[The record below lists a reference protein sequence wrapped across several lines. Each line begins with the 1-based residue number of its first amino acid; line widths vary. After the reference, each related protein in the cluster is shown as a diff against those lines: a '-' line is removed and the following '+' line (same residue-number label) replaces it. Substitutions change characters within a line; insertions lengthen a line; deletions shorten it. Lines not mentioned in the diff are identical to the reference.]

1 MTAKGVNGNTVNRNE
16 RNGKREYVKTM
27 LIGLLMGAA
36 EVVPGVS
43 GGTIAF
49 ITGIYERLINA
60 IKQFTPGLLIRLKND
75 GFVAVWRAVDAN
87 FLFALFGGMGVSII
101 LFARGISYLLVEQP
115 IFLWSFFFGL
125 VIASTWIVVRQISRF
140 GYDLVIFTAVGTS
153 VGLLVTTVIPLELSP
168 TLWFIF
174 LGGAIAVCAWILP
187 GLSGSFIL
195 LILGLYSAVIDAIK
209 SFEVDVLLALGLG
222 CFIGLISFA
231 QLLSKLFRD
240 HKDETLAVLTG
251 FMLGSLAKLWPW
263 KETISYQ
270 MKPDGSKFPLIQEPI
285 WPQSYIQITGQEPY
299 ILVATGIAVAGILI
313 VLGLDWASGRFEAA
327 DSSR

>member
-1 MTAKGVNGNTVNRNE
+1 VSEEKLVK
-16 RNGKREYVKTM
+16 KRSLRAEYVKTV
-27 LIGLLMGAA
+27 LIGLVMGAA

-60 IKQFTPGLLIRLKND
+60 IKQCTPALLLRLKKE
-75 GFVAVWRAVDAN
+75 GFVAVWQAVDVN
-87 FLFALFGGMGVSII
+87 FLLALFGGMGVSII
-101 LFARGISYLLVEQP
+101 LFARGISYLLVEHP

-125 VIASTWIVVRQISRF
+125 VIASAWIVARQISRF
-140 GYDLVIFTAVGTS
+140 GIDLIIFTAVGTS
-153 VGLLVTTVIPLELSP
+153 IGVLVTSVVPLELSP

-195 LILGLYSAVIDAIK
+195 LILGLYGTVIDAIK
-209 SFEVDVLLALGLG
+209 SFDLEVLIVLGLG

-263 KETISYQ
+263 KETLSYQ
-270 MKPDGSKFPLIQEPI
+270 MKADGSQFRLVQEPI
-285 WPQSYIQITGQEPY
+285 LPQSYIQLTGQDPY
-299 ILVATGIAVAGILI
+299 LFVAIGIAVAGIVV
-313 VLGLDWASGRFEAA
+313 VLGLDWVAGKFGNSTT
-327 DSSR
+327 S

>member
-1 MTAKGVNGNTVNRNE
+1 MNE
-16 RNGKREYVKTM
+16 EKLIEKRSMRAEYVKTV
-27 LIGLLMGAA
+27 LIGLVMGAA

-60 IKQFTPGLLIRLKND
+60 IKQCTPALLFRLKKE
-75 GFVAVWRAVDAN
+75 GFVAVWQAVDAN
-87 FLFALFGGMGVSII
+87 FLLALFGGMGISIV
-101 LFARGISYLLVEQP
+101 LFARGISYLLVEHP

-125 VIASTWIVVRQISRF
+125 VIASTWIVARQISRF
-140 GYDLVIFTAVGTS
+140 GTDLVIFTAVGTS
-153 VGLLVTTVIPLELSP
+153 IGVLVTSVVPLELSP

-195 LILGLYSAVIDAIK
+195 LILGLYGTVIDAIK
-209 SFEVDVLLALGLG
+209 SFDLEVLIVLGLG
-222 CFIGLISFA
+222 CFIGLICFA

-263 KETISYQ
+263 KETLSYQ
-270 MKPDGSKFPLIQEPI
+270 MKADGSQFPLVQEPI
-285 WPQSYIQITGQEPY
+285 LPQSYIQLTGQDPY
-299 ILVATGIAVAGILI
+299 LFVAIGIAVAGIVV
-313 VLGLDWASGRFEAA
+313 VLGLDRVAGKFG
-327 DSSR
+327 DSTTI

>member
-1 MTAKGVNGNTVNRNE
+1 MTEKIETRTV
-16 RNGKREYVKTM
+16 YVKTV

-49 ITGIYERLINA
+49 VTGIYERLINA
-60 IKQFTPGLLIRLKND
+60 IKQFTPALLLRLKNE
-75 GFVAVWRAVDAN
+75 GFVSVWHTVDAN
-87 FLFALFGGMGVSII
+87 FLLVLFGGMGISIL
-101 LFARGISYLLVEQP
+101 LFARGISYLLVTHP

-140 GYDLVIFTAVGTS
+140 GYDLVIFAAIGTS
-153 VGLLVTTVIPLELSP
+153 IGLLVTTVIPLELSP
-168 TLWFIF
+168 TLWFFF
-174 LGGAIAVCAWILP
+174 LGGAVAVCAWILP

-195 LILGLYSAVIDAIK
+195 LILGLYGAVIDAIK
-209 SFEVDVLLALGLG
+209 SFELDVLLVLGLG
-222 CFIGLISFA
+222 CFVGLVSFA
-231 QLLSKLFRD
+231 QLVSKLFRD

-270 MKPDGSKFPLIQEPI
+270 MKADGSKFPLVQEPVL
-285 WPQSYIQITGQEPY
+285 PQSYVQITGQEPY
-299 ILVATGIAVAGILI
+299 VLAAAGIAIAGII
-313 VLGLDWASGRFEAA
+313 VVLGLDWVSTQFEE
-327 DSSR
+327 